1 MKRLRVIAGPNGSGK
16 TTLYRE
22 LKDKIPLYDFINADE
37 IKLQLEKDHRKE
49 LPFQLKTGELTEAIS
64 KTTFPESVKRFY
76 RDGRISSSGNV
87 IRFSP
92 DCINA
97 YSVAAFADFLR
108 TAYLMRGL
116 SFTVETVFSHPSKLQ
131 FLELAQK
138 LGYRVYLYLI
148 ATEDPKLNIKRVKQR
163 VHLGGHDVPQE
174 KIISRYNRC
183 LDNFYDSLD
192 FAYRAYFWD
201 NSACQM
207 RLFAEL
213 KPDHR
218 LETLDDAPVPNWFF
232 NSILKKMAD

>member
-64 KTTFPESVKRFY
+64 KTTFPESVKQFY

-87 IRFSP
+87 IRVSP
-92 DCINA
+92 DCIND

-138 LGYRVYLYLI
+138 LGYHVYL
-148 ATEDPKLNIKRVKQR
+148 
-163 VHLGGHDVPQE
+163 
-174 KIISRYNRC
+174 
-183 LDNFYDSLD
+183 
-192 FAYRAYFWD
+192 
-201 NSACQM
+201 
-207 RLFAEL
+207 
-213 KPDHR
+213 
-218 LETLDDAPVPNWFF
+218 
-232 NSILKKMAD
+232 